1 MIDMSINIL
10 NNIDATPL
18 ISSNRL
24 TKKSLIESGKS
35 FIIQQIK

>member
-1 MIDMSINIL
+1 MSINAL
-10 NNIDATPL
+10 SNIDTTPL

-24 TKKSLIESGKS
+24 TKKNLIESGKS